1 MGRSTFP
8 WQKQMNKSRKIMRN
22 KRWKPLD
29 LKMRMKQQVTKVKT
43 YKKNSMAQQSM
54 FQRKINMRTCKKPFT
69 HMLQKKMTNKKFTD
83 THRMPNLPSLPGDRR

>member
-1 MGRSTFP
+1 
-8 WQKQMNKSRKIMRN
+8 MRN
-22 KRWKPLD
+22 KRGKPLD
-29 LKMRMKQQVTKVKT
+29 LMMRMKQQVKKMKN

-83 THRMPNLPSLPGDRR
+83 THRIPNLPSLPGDRR

>member
-1 MGRSTFP
+1 
-8 WQKQMNKSRKIMRN
+8 MNKSRKIMRN

-29 LKMRMKQQVTKVKT
+29 LMMRMKQQVTKVKN

-54 FQRKINMRTCKKPFT
+54 FQRKIDIRNCKKPFT

-83 THRMPNLPSLPGDRR
+83 THRVPNLPSLPGDRR

>member
-1 MGRSTFP
+1 
-8 WQKQMNKSRKIMRN
+8 MNKSRKIMRN

-29 LKMRMKQQVTKVKT
+29 LMMRMKQQVTKVKN

-83 THRMPNLPSLPGDRR
+83 THRVPNLPSLPGDRR

>member
-1 MGRSTFP
+1 
-8 WQKQMNKSRKIMRN
+8 MNKSRKIMRN

-29 LKMRMKQQVTKVKT
+29 LMMRMKQQVTKVKN

>member
-1 MGRSTFP
+1 
-8 WQKQMNKSRKIMRN
+8 MNKSRKIMSN
-22 KRWKPLD
+22 KRWKNLN
-29 LKMRMKQQVTKVKT
+29 LMIRMKQQVTKVKS

-83 THRMPNLPSLPGDRR
+83 THRVPNLPSLPGDRR